1 MQINQTSYVSQIHAL
16 QSILVRVIIAIIAS
30 SLAPMSANGE
40 QPIPSRL
47 VSFIECSKNIARGS
61 TITSD
66 TLKTVIVA
74 QKDRSPDAIYD
85 RWIAIGRTATKSLTK
100 GQVVHFSDAL
110 SPDLLVAS
118 NRECIMRMQG
128 DYSTRTEDIDRS
140 IYALIPILRSAH
152 DIPAGATISAV
163 DLVTD
168 QIKEVNCPGD
178 AVGDLWVVVGRKA
191 VHSIKAHEYV
201 TYLDTIPTAEWLQW
215 LNNGWNGSRKCD

>member
-16 QSILVRVIIAIIAS
+16 QSILVRVFSAIIVS

-40 QPIPSRL
+40 QPIPNRL
-47 VSFIECSKNIARGS
+47 VSLIQCSKNIAVGS

-66 TLKTVIVA
+66 SLKTVRVT
-74 QKDRSPDAIYD
+74 QKDRPPDAIYD
-85 RWIAIGRTATKSLTK
+85 RWIAIGRKATKPLTK
-100 GQVVHFSDAL
+100 GQVMHFSDAL
-110 SPDLLVAS
+110 SPDLLEAS

-178 AVGDLWVVVGRKA
+178 SVGDLWVVEGRKA
-191 VHSIKAHEYV
+191 IHPIKASEFIYFH
-201 TYLDTIPTAEWLQW
+201 DAIPPAEWRKWLQ
-215 LNNGWNGSRKCD
+215 GK